1 MPRTVDEF
9 LQDILINIERVE
21 GYATGKSEADLL
33 VVPMFYDAVERCVE
47 RISEASRGIPD
58 DVKAQHPEVP
68 WHAYAA
74 IGNRLRHGYF
84 AIDSSI
90 VWQTVTI
97 DLPVLRQAV
106 LNIQTKL
113 AGGK

>member
-9 LQDILINIERVE
+9 LQDILINN
-21 GYATGKSEADLL
+21 
-33 VVPMFYDAVERCVE
+33 
-47 RISEASRGIPD
+47 
-58 DVKAQHPEVP
+58 
-68 WHAYAA
+68 AA

-90 VWQTVTI
+90 VWQTITI
-97 DLPVLRQAV
+97 DLPVLRQTV